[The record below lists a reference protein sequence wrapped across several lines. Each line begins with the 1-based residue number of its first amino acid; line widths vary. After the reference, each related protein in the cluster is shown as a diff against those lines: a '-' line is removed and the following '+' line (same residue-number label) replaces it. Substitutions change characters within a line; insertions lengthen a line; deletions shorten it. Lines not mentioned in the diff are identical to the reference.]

1 MTHHRLVSILICFM
15 ALLGGNVLSLRE
27 TVAEDSPPTPA
38 VAPPHKVPSDHEPKG
53 WSRISLPEGPRS
65 VPKQI
70 AAALTLLSNGA
81 YEEAALSAMKFIQR
95 LTAGGEAENDG
106 GAWIFNARIIAA
118 RAFLETGRPSES
130 LRVLEKVNQ
139 ENKSVLRELR
149 PHLLLLE
156 ARALEAL
163 GQHRMAARKYE
174 SVPASSRVAGMAR
187 VRAARAWFAVG
198 DCDRGGKK
206 TADLRTHHPRHPVLP
221 KLLYRRARCLEE
233 EGRPGESVPIYYEIW
248 LRHPIDGV
256 ALDSEMRLAYLRKHG
271 FKSPRPSTQELLTRA
286 RKLQKARKI
295 VEAARA
301 WRVLSARAIP
311 KSLSITVGFH
321 LGLDAY
327 FLRRNKEAA
336 ERLRWVASKGRGG
349 RWAPK
354 ALYYLART
362 HLRRGDL
369 KAFQKAGDELLRDSP
384 WDAWA
389 RQFLYLRA
397 RVVEDKGH
405 LGKALRLYQELANRH
420 PGTRQGDLARWR
432 VGWIHYRNGR
442 DAQAEKS
449 LSRLARDRAG
459 SAVVQA
465 ARYWAG
471 RSAERAGRPVAE
483 TYYRLTRDADPTTYY
498 GQLGA
503 LRLGIAIRQADREN
517 SGHSRFPGPPAWSRV
532 SRSAA
537 DQAGRLF
544 LAGLFRPAADA
555 LQRPGLKSRYFL
567 YQRARFLHLAGDHG
581 EALRILER
589 PAFTRDRLGIGPS
602 PWDFWRMLYP
612 FDRRALRYAEGNGS
626 RNPVDPLLVSAIVRA
641 ESLFDPKAIS
651 TAGARGLMQLMP
663 KTARRVASRLN
674 LPEPSPED
682 LLHPDLNVRLGSA
695 FLGSLVARF
704 DGNLVPAVAAY
715 NAGFNAARE
724 WWKANGQLD
733 EASFIALIPYRETRR
748 YTRRVMAYYRW
759 YQVIYGTGPLKPSRQ
774 GGGKGPP

>member
-1 MTHHRLVSILICFM
+1 MVLM
-15 ALLGGNVLSLRE
+15 GGNALSPRGAA
-27 TVAEDSPPTPA
+27 AEDSPPTPA
-38 VAPPHKVPSDHEPKG
+38 VVPSHKVPSDREPKG

-70 AAALTLLSNGA
+70 AAALTFLANGG
-81 YEEAALSAMKFIQR
+81 YEEAALSAVKFIQR
-95 LTAGGEAENDG
+95 LTAAGGAENDG

-118 RAFLETGRPSES
+118 RAFLEAGRPSES
-130 LRVLEKVNQ
+130 LRVLKKVNQ
-139 ENKSVLRELR
+139 EKKSVLRELR

-163 GQHRMAARKYE
+163 GRHRMAARKYE
-174 SVPASSRVAGMAR
+174 SVPASGRVAGMAR
-187 VRAARAWFAVG
+187 ARAARAWFAVG
-198 DCDRGGKK
+198 DCGRGGKK
-206 TADLRTHHPRHPVLP
+206 AADLRTHHPRHPDLP
-221 KLLYRRARCLEE
+221 KLLYRRARCLEK

-248 LRHPIDGV
+248 LRHPIDE
-256 ALDSEMRLAYLRKHG
+256 AARNSEMRLAHLRKRG

-295 VEAARA
+295 AEAARA
-301 WRVLSARAIP
+301 WRVLSERAIP

-327 FLRRNKEAA
+327 FLRRNRDAA
-336 ERLRWVASKGRGG
+336 ERLRWAASEGRGG

-362 HLRRGDL
+362 YLRRDDL
-369 KAFQKAGDELLRDSP
+369 KDFHKVGDELLRDYP
-384 WDAWA
+384 RNAWA

-397 RVVEDKGH
+397 RIVEDNGH

-420 PGTRQGDLARWR
+420 PVTRQGDLARWR
-432 VGWIHYRNGR
+432 VGWIHYWNGR

-471 RSAERAGRPVAE
+471 RAAERAGRPVAK
-483 TYYRLTRDADPTTYY
+483 TYYRLTRDADPASYY

-503 LRLGIAIRQADREN
+503 LRLGVALKQDGREI
-517 SGHSRFPGPPAWSRV
+517 SGPSRFPGPPTWNRV
-532 SRSAA
+532 SRSVAEE
-537 DQAGRLF
+537 AGRLF

-555 LQRPGLKSRYFL
+555 LQGPGLESRYFL
-567 YQRARFLHLAGDHG
+567 YQRARFLHLARDHG

-589 PAFTRDRLGIGPS
+589 FAFRRARLGIGP
-602 PWDFWRMLYP
+602 PPREFWRILYP

-626 RNPVDPLLVSAIVRA
+626 RNPVDPLLVSAIARA
-641 ESLFDPKAIS
+641 ESLFDPKGIS

-663 KTARRVASRLN
+663 KTARRLARRLN

-682 LLHPDLNVRLGSA
+682 LFHPDLNIRLGSA

-704 DGNLVPAVAAY
+704 GGNPVPAVAAY
-715 NAGFNAARE
+715 NAGFNAARR
-724 WWKANGQLD
+724 WWKANGHLD

-759 YQVIYGTGPLKPSRQ
+759 YQVIYGADPLKPSRR
-774 GGGKGPP
+774 GGGKGRP